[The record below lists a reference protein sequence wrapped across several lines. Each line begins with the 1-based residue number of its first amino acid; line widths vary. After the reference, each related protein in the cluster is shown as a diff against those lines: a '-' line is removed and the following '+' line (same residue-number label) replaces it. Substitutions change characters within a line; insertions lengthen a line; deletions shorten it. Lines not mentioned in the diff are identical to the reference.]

1 MEALTCPG
9 SDMEAESGHSQTQIR
24 YQPPPAHQD
33 RAEISWQPPKAQGEA
48 AGVNFN
54 RASRAKR
61 VQKNRAG
68 AEQLQ
73 LKPHHSLRGEEGGDE
88 AESAVPGSL
97 SRAGLNPSAAP
108 REHHRARPPPVPAP
122 PGGEEFNELLTP
134 AGPCCCGG
142 SAASH
147 RDWKRSLP
155 EGTAAAF
162 NLQLPGHLSPLLPS
176 PLPPCQPQPSSVG
189 SRGLPRAGGKARYQV
204 DLQDKAPAFHPGGGS
219 CAALTC
225 RACFGSMS

>member
-1 MEALTCPG
+1 MEALTCPS
-9 SDMEAESGHSQTQIR
+9 SDMGAESGHSQTQIR

-33 RAEISWQPPKAQGEA
+33 RAEISRQPPKAQGEA

-54 RASRAKR
+54 RASCAKR

-68 AEQLQ
+68 AEQL
-73 LKPHHSLRGEEGGDE
+73 RGEEGRDKAE
-88 AESAVPGSL
+88 AAVPGSL

-108 REHHRARPPPVPAP
+108 HEHQKARLPPVPAP
-122 PGGEEFNELLTP
+122 PGGEEFNELLTL
-134 AGPCCCGG
+134 AGPCCCRG

-162 NLQLPGHLSPLLPS
+162 NRQLPGHLFPLLPS
-176 PLPPCQPQPSSVG
+176 PLPPCQPQPSSAR
-189 SRGLPRAGGKARYQV
+189 SWGLPRAGGKARYQV
-204 DLQDKAPAFHPGGGS
+204 DMQDKAPTFHPGGGS

-225 RACFGSMS
+225 RTCSGSMS